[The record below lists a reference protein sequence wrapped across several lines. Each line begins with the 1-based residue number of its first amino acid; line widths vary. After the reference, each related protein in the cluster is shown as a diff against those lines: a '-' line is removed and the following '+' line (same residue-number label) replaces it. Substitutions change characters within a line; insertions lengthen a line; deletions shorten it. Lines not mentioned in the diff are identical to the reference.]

1 MSSVNQ
7 IADSIISIGYYNKFE
22 YVLLN
27 RIFERMVLR
36 ELSIIICYLFKMKKL
51 ISEYFTHTV
60 LLHDPDQMP
69 ILKANSCYRQAA
81 PAREVLANPK
91 GESGSFG

>member
-1 MSSVNQ
+1 
-7 IADSIISIGYYNKFE
+7 
-22 YVLLN
+22 
-27 RIFERMVLR
+27 
-36 ELSIIICYLFKMKKL
+36 MKKL